1 MVRAVLEPPFRVE
14 TKREMGSVAAAAV
27 KAFQE
32 GALAILGSAFT
43 AVVTISG
50 RA

>member
-1 MVRAVLEPPFRVE
+1 MVRAVLEPPSKWKPTGDGVS
-14 TKREMGSVAAAAV
+14 GGGAV